1 MGPEMSP
8 EPVFYACVSVR
19 SVVSDFAI
27 TWTEAR
33 QARLSREFSRQ
44 EYWNGLLFPTPGDL
58 PDLEVE
64 LVSLSSPALAGGFF
78 TTRTTWDVTCQKD
91 FADVIKF
98 KIL

>member
-8 EPVFYACVSVR
+8 EPVFYACVSVC

-44 EYWNGLLFPTPGDL
+44 EYWNGLPFPTPEDL
-58 PDLEVE
+58 PDVGIKS
-64 LVSLSSPALAGGFF
+64 VSPALADRFGFF
-78 TTRTTWDVTCQKD
+78 EPSGKAIPKD
-91 FADVIKF
+91 KGC
-98 KIL
+98 